1 MRILKAFWKPLSWA
15 IIVLVLSTLSGA
27 EVSKFPLVNIPNMDK
42 VVHFMMYFIFT
53 FLMMYDFARFKEK
66 PFTWKQIIT
75 FSLLA
80 AIAYGGMM
88 ELLQSFPRIHRSC
101 DIKDFLANSVGAI
114 FAVLLYKPLAGLI
127 NRVMALI
134 IKPKNPYSL

>member
-1 MRILKAFWKPLSWA
+1 MAWA

-27 EVSKFPLVNIPNMDK
+27 EVSRFPLVNIPNMDK
-42 VVHFMMYFIFT
+42 VVHFSMYFVFT

-66 PFTWKQIIT
+66 TFSWKQIIV

-80 AIAYGGMM
+80 AIVYGGMM
-88 ELLQSFPRIHRSC
+88 ELLQSIPKIHRSC
-101 DIKDFLANSVGAI
+101 DIKDFMANSVGAI
-114 FAVLLYKPLAGLI
+114 VAVLLYKPLDGLI
-127 NRVMALI
+127 NRAMALI